1 MAELPSRV
9 GMLQVRPSLGHG
21 AAELIS
27 EEKAMGSV
35 GTEWGSRG
43 GLTSPSCRAGQGQA
57 GQGVGGEACQAQP
70 RGVHDS
76 RTACLG
82 GCYFSK

>member
-1 MAELPSRV
+1 MAGLPSRV
-9 GMLQVRPSLGHG
+9 GMLQVRPSLGHR

-27 EEKAMGSV
+27 EEKAVGSV

-43 GLTSPSCRAGQGQA
+43 GLTSPSCRAGQGWA
-57 GQGVGGEACQAQP
+57 GRGQRGLPSPAS
-70 RGVHDS
+70 GVHDS